1 VPPTTR
7 IYTWS
12 SGWSSSS
19 RRVPWFAIL
28 LLVLGVGLLIELL
41 VPDLSFGSLL
51 ILAAGLAFV
60 AVWLYGHV
68 IGATMPALVLTA
80 WGLAGIGT
88 DLGTLTGDGWTM
100 LFVGVAFLL
109 GWAIGRTQGARRE
122 WSLVLGAVFGLIGLA
137 DVSDALNLDLN
148 VAVLLPLAM
157 IGVGIYFI
165 VRDRLP
171 RGA

>member
-1 VPPTTR
+1 
-7 IYTWS
+7 
-12 SGWSSSS
+12 
-19 RRVPWFAIL
+19 VPWFAIL
-28 LLVLGVGLLIELL
+28 LLVLGIGLLIELL